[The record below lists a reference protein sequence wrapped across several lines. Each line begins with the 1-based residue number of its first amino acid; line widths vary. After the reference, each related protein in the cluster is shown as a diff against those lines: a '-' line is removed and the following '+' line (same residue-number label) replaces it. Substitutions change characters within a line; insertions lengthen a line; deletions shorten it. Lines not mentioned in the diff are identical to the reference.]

1 MADGTEKRR
10 NLGRPYFA
18 TQIKG
23 REARFVWTS
32 WIGALEKE
40 RRCCLEVTSSNFAVK
55 IASCLFGA
63 SALGIALSL
72 FIREFWVTPRGS

>member
-23 REARFVWTS
+23 RKANFVWPS

-40 RRCCLEVTSSNFAVK
+40 RRCCPEVTSSNCAVK
-55 IASCLFGA
+55 IAGCLFRA
-63 SALGIALSL
+63 PALGIALSL

>member
-1 MADGTEKRR
+1 MADRMEKRR

-23 REARFVWTS
+23 REAGFVWTS
-32 WIGALEKE
+32 RIGALEKE
-40 RRCCLEVTSSNFAVK
+40 RRCCLEVASSDCAVQ

-63 SALGIALSL
+63 AALGIALSL
-72 FIREFWVTPRGS
+72 